1 MIVYLRCQKSI
12 KKIEAGLHRVALQ
25 VFLKCMRVIDYSKSV
40 KFDQNLADFCALG
53 KVPSDFSAKVSEIL
67 KSVKDGGDTAALRYT
82 QAFDGAQLQAE
93 DLLVPA
99 AELAAAPQSLSQTER
114 LAVLEAIEMVQAF
127 HQHTLPKNWQTENK
141 HGAQVGERFYPIE
154 RVGLYIP
161 GGNVPLVSTV
171 VMTAVL
177 AKLVGCPEI
186 IVCTPPQADGSIA
199 PAMLAA
205 LNLVGVDQ
213 VYRLGGVQAIAAMA
227 YGTESVPAVDKI
239 FGPGN
244 AYVMEAKRQVLGTVG
259 IDLLPGPSEVMVIAD
274 AGAHPEHIAADL
286 LAQAEHGSGKELV
299 YFLTTSQPLIA
310 QVKAALA
317 QQLTLCQHA
326 GKCKKIMDERCLAV
340 LCPDLKAA
348 VDVANRVAPEHL
360 ELQVAEADVVAL
372 STEITTAGAMLLGY
386 MTPTVVGD
394 FVAGPSHTLPTG
406 QAGRFFSGLQATD
419 FMRRTSL
426 LKYDAES
433 LKQAAATV
441 KVFAALEQLDAHGR
455 SLTVRL

>member
-1 MIVYLRCQKSI
+1 MRCLKWI
-12 KKIEAGLHRVALQ
+12 KIIEAGLHPTALQ
-25 VFLKCMRVIDYSKSV
+25 VFLIQMQVIDYSNSE
-40 KFDQNLADFCALG
+40 KFEQDLADFCALG
-53 KVPSDFSAKVSEIL
+53 KVPSDLSAKVSEIL
-67 KSVKDGGDTAALRYT
+67 SGVKNGGDLAALRYT
-82 QAFDGAQLQAE
+82 QAFDGAQLQVE
-93 DLLVPA
+93 ELVVSP
-99 AELAAAPQSLSQTER
+99 AELAQAPDSLSDTER
-114 LAVLEAIEMVQAF
+114 LAIMEAIEMVQAF
-127 HQHTLPKNWQTENK
+127 HRHTLPKNWKTENK

-186 IVCTPPQADGSIA
+186 IVCTPPQADSSIA

-227 YGTESVPAVDKI
+227 YGTETVPAVDKI

-244 AYVMEAKRQVLGTVG
+244 ACVMEAKRQVLGAVG

-274 AGAHPEHIAADL
+274 AGAHPQHIAADL
-286 LAQAEHGSGKELV
+286 LAQAEHGSWKELV
-299 YFLTTSQPLIA
+299 YFVTTSQALVSE
-310 QVKAALA
+310 VKSAVV
-317 QQLTLCQHA
+317 QQLPLCRHA
-326 GKCKKIMDERCLAV
+326 GKCKKIIDERCLV
-340 LCPDLKAA
+340 VVCPDLKVAA
-348 VDVANRVAPEHL
+348 QVANRVAPEHL
-360 ELQVAEADVVAL
+360 ELQVAEVDLEAL
-372 STEITTAGAMLLGY
+372 STTITTAGAMLLGY

-419 FMRRTSL
+419 FMRRTSV

-433 LKQAAATV
+433 LRSAAATV
-441 KVFAALEQLDAHGR
+441 NVFASLEQLDAHGR
-455 SLTVRL
+455 SLQIRL